1 MATEYGPASGVRYII
16 HRKGTPQF
24 RYDNGKLVAAGEWMR
39 RANPITGQ
47 GGGWGPKEFATTY
60 RDPRRVAL
68 SPESEWVAVLV
79 NVPAVTDSGAG
90 DNWGTY
96 LGTATAS
103 VHTPN
108 VSIDTYSGTV
118 ES

>member
-1 MATEYGPASGVRYII
+1 MGIEYGPASGVRYII

-24 RYDNGKLVAAGEWMR
+24 RNDNGKLVAAGEWWHQCGPMS
-39 RANPITGQ
+39 GQ
-47 GGGWGPKEFATTY
+47 GGQWGPKSLATPY

-68 SPESEWVAVLV
+68 PDGGEWVRMLV
-79 NVPAVTDSGAG
+79 NVPAVTDTGAG

-96 LGTATAS
+96 LGT
-103 VHTPN
+103 
-108 VSIDTYSGTV
+108 V

>member
-24 RYDNGKLVAAGEWMR
+24 RNDGGKLVAAGEWWH
-39 RANPITGQ
+39 RANPITGL
-47 GGGWGPKEFATTY
+47 GGGWGPKEFATPY

-79 NVPAVTDSGAG
+79 NVPAVTDTGAG